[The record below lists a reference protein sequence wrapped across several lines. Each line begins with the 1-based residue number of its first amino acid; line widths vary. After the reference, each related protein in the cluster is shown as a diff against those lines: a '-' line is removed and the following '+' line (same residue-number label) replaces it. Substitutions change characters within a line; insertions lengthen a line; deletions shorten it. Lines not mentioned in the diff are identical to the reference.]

1 MSEEQLVRRLAAI
14 LAADVVGYSRLM
26 EANEEQTLSALRRHR
41 HEFFD
46 PTVAR
51 HGGHIF
57 KVMGDGFLIEF
68 GSVLNATRCA
78 AEIQRGMLERN
89 AGLPEDRHFM
99 FRMGIN
105 LGDIIVDGDDFHGD
119 GVNMAVRLQGLAVPG
134 GIACSAAVRNEVGN
148 KLDLG
153 FVDQGARTVKNI
165 AQPVHVFFADW
176 QQDGSLAESASA
188 RGGQALAPIAKPSVA
203 ILPFANLSND
213 TEQEYFSD
221 GITEDIITDLSNVS
235 GLFVISRN
243 TVFSYKRS
251 TQTLARIARE
261 LGVAYIVEGS
271 VRKSGNRVRIN
282 AELIEGATDGHLWA
296 ERFDRDLTDIFA
308 VQDEI
313 AKAVVSQLKVRLLP
327 EEKKAIE
334 QAPTE
339 NVEAYTHYL
348 RGREYYHIAN
358 KANHLMARRNFLRAV
373 ELDPA
378 YARAYAGIAFCD
390 IRLQSMY
397 GDKIKVDDILATAEK
412 ALAIDP
418 RLAEAH
424 AAQGIAL
431 ALGGNRAAAAVA
443 LGQALALNPDCHEA
457 NRFYAEFCVTDGHFD
472 LAAKY
477 FVRAMEI
484 KPTDYGSPAMLVSV
498 LRSDGRIDEAKTY
511 GRVAVRKAEEE
522 LQRHP
527 ENANCACLAA
537 TVLAFLG
544 ENERALA
551 WLAQSIAT
559 DPGDTHIQYNAAC
572 TYAQLGEVD
581 RAMDLL
587 EAWAPHVGSD
597 MKLWF
602 MNDADLESI
611 RDHPR
616 YQKLIEI
623 IGLADLMQFSGKT
636 SE

>member
-26 EANEEQTLSALRRHR
+26 EANEEATLGTLRRHR
-41 HEFFD
+41 REFFD
-46 PTVAR
+46 PTVGK

-89 AGLPEDRHFM
+89 AGVPEDRHFR

-134 GIACSAAVRNEVGN
+134 GIACSAAVRHEVGN

-153 FVDQGARTVKNI
+153 FIDQGSKTVKNI
-165 AQPVHVFFADW
+165 AQPVHVYFADW
-176 QQDGSLAESASA
+176 GNAVPRHELEIAAIGHA
-188 RGGQALAPIAKPSVA
+188 RVRSDKPSVA
-203 ILPFANLSND
+203 ILPFANMSND
-213 TEQEYFSD
+213 PDQEYFSD

-235 GLFVISRN
+235 GLFVLSRN
-243 TVFSYKRS
+243 TVFARKGR
-251 TQTLARIARE
+251 TQNLEDTARE

-296 ERFDRDLTDIFA
+296 ERYDRDLTDIFA

-313 AKAVVSQLKVRLLP
+313 AKAIVSQLKVKLLP

-334 QAPTE
+334 QPPTE
-339 NVEAYTHYL
+339 SVEAYTHYL

-358 KANHLMARRNFLRAV
+358 KANHLMARQNFLRATQ
-373 ELDPA
+373 LDPA

-390 IRLQSMY
+390 IRLQSIY
-397 GDKIKVDDILATAEK
+397 GDKIRVDDILATAEK

-418 RLAEAH
+418 QLAEAH
-424 AAQGIAL
+424 AARGFAL
-431 ALGGNRAAAAVA
+431 ALGSNRDDASIAFD
-443 LGQALALNPDCHEA
+443 QALALNPDCHEA
-457 NRFYAEFCVTDGHFD
+457 NRFYAEFCVTDGHFE
-472 LAAKY
+472 LAAKH

-484 KPTDYGSPAMLVSV
+484 KPTDYGSPAMLVTV
-498 LRSDGRIDEAKTY
+498 LRSLGRIDQAKSY
-511 GRVAVRKAEEE
+511 GRLAVKKAEEE
-522 LQRHP
+522 LRLHP

-544 ENERALA
+544 ENEQALA

-572 TYAQLGEVD
+572 TYAQLGEVE
-581 RAMDLL
+581 RAIDLL
-587 EAWAPHVGSD
+587 EAWAPHVGAE

-602 MNDADLESI
+602 RNDADLESI
-611 RDHPR
+611 RSHPR

-623 IGLADLMQFSGKT
+623 VG
-636 SE
+636 